1 MSIALP
7 PETRLQTVLVEG
19 TQLAYLELGSGEPVL
34 FLHGNPTSSLLWR
47 EVIGPV
53 ADTGRRCLALDLVGM
68 GRSGKPDIEY
78 RLVDHIRYV
87 EAFVEALGLTR
98 LSIVGHDWGA
108 VIALDHARRFPGRVR
123 AVAFLEGHIH
133 PIEHWSDLDVGGR
146 DLFQRLREPGTG
158 EQLVIEENFFLEVV
172 LPGGMLRRPSDEEM
186 QAYREPFLEPGSRVP
201 MLRWPREIPIEGSP
215 ADVRN
220 LVLANQDVIA
230 DPTLPKLLLS
240 ATPGA
245 VITEAE
251 VSWCREHGRSL
262 TIADVGAGTHFL
274 PLDQPAAIA
283 VQLCRWLDALT
294 HEVSST

>member
-1 MSIALP
+1 M
-7 PETRLQTVLVEG
+7 
-19 TQLAYLELGSGEPVL
+19 AYLEIGTGEPVL

-53 ADTGRRCLALDLVGM
+53 ADGGRRCLALDLVGM

-87 EAFVEALGLTR
+87 DAFVEALGLTR

-108 VIALDHARRFPGRVR
+108 VIALDHARRFPDRVR

-133 PIEHWSDLDVGGR
+133 PIEHWSDMDAGGR
-146 DLFQRLREPGTG
+146 DMFQRLREPGTG
-158 EQLVIEENFFLEVV
+158 EQMVIQENFFIEVV
-172 LPGGMLRRPSDEEM
+172 LPGGMLRPPSEEEL
-186 QAYREPFLEPGSRVP
+186 QAYREPFLDPASRIP
-201 MLRWPREIPIEGSP
+201 MLRWPREIPIEGFP
-215 ADVRN
+215 ADVGD
-220 LVLANQDVIA
+220 LILANQKVIA
-230 DPTLPKLLLS
+230 DPLLPKLLLS

-251 VSWCREHGRSL
+251 VAWCRENGRSL

-274 PLDQPAAIA
+274 PADQPEAITA
-283 VQLCRWLDALT
+283 QLCRWLDSLT
-294 HEVSST
+294 DQTT